1 MNRFTVVAAGILLGS
16 ASQLLAQDLRV
27 VDQRVADGQPE
38 QFTIPLCNMRL
49 DSKLSNVQKLIKS
62 GVEEKN
68 ADKRQKALG
77 DAHGA
82 IMGILQ
88 SDQSAGAAWYYL
100 GRYHLILGDMMGM
113 DSAWNKALEILPD
126 CEPDMTTYR
135 QNAWAILAN
144 AAIEKQGAGDVDS
157 AMVLYHRANFAFRGL
172 PHVYM
177 NLGVVFANQAAND
190 SAAFY
195 FAKAAEV
202 AKGDSTLTQ
211 DRDAALLNLAAIY
224 NRLGNHRGAVNALGD
239 YMITNPGDN
248 DALRQLAVSYR
259 ELGMTDSA
267 DALEAKL
274 VTALSEMNLDDLDAN
289 DLVAV
294 GVGFFNANKFDRAA
308 DAFRRATAL
317 NPFDRDALYNLA
329 NAYLA
334 LKDGTN
340 LEATGQR
347 LVDMEPLSDDA
358 LRLFL
363 QGLRE
368 QGSREADLIRGAE
381 KLIAMPVSVEI
392 QRVSYTASEGRV
404 AGLVTGR
411 DAVKPDNSPIAPA
424 PITIVFEFMDIQ
436 GSVAGSAE
444 IQIPALKG
452 SETHSISF
460 VAPIS
465 QGVAGW
471 RYRLKQ

>member
-16 ASQLLAQDLRV
+16 AGQLLAQDMRV
-27 VDQRVADGQPE
+27 VDQRVAGGQPE
-38 QFTIPLCNMRL
+38 QFTIPLCNMKL
-49 DSKLSNVQKLIKS
+49 DSKLSNVQRLIKS
-62 GVEEKN
+62 GIEEK
-68 ADKRQKALG
+68 APDKRQKALS
-77 DAHGA
+77 DARNTISGV
-82 IMGILQ
+82 LQ
-88 SDQSAGAAWYYL
+88 SDPTSGAAWYYL
-100 GRYHLILGDMMGM
+100 GRYHLILGDMVGL

-126 CEPDMTTYR
+126 CEPDMLTYR

-157 AMVLYHRANFAFRGL
+157 AMVLFHRANFAFRGL

-177 NLGVVFANQAAND
+177 NMGVVFANQAAND
-190 SAAFY
+190 SAAVY

-202 AKGDSTLTQ
+202 AKGDTTLVQ

-224 NRLGNHRGAVNALGD
+224 NRLGNHRGAINALGD

-259 ELGMTDSA
+259 ELGMADSA
-267 DALEAKL
+267 EVLEGKL
-274 VTALSEMNLDDLDAN
+274 LTALSEMNLDDLDAN

-334 LKDGTN
+334 MKSGPQ
-340 LEATGQR
+340 LESTGQQ
-347 LVDMEPLSDDA
+347 LVAMEPLSEDA

-363 QGLRE
+363 QGIRE
-368 QGSREADLIRGAE
+368 QANREADLIRGAE
-381 KLIAMPVSVEI
+381 KLISMPVSLDV

-411 DAVKPDNSPIAPA
+411 DAVKPDNSPIPPA
-424 PITIVFEFMDIQ
+424 PITIVFEFVDIQ
-436 GSVAGSAE
+436 GSVAGSHE
-444 IQIPALKG
+444 VQIPALKG
-452 SETHSISF
+452 GETHSISF
-460 VAPIS
+460 AAPIS

-471 RYRLKQ
+471 RYRIKQ